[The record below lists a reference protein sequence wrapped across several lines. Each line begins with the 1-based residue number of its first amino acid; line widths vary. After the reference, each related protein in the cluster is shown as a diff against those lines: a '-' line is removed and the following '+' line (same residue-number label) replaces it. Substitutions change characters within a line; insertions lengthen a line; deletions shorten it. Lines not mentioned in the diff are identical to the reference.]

1 MKKNSIYMMLA
12 VMLLAFSATAMW
24 SQAVGQRATGVVT
37 DNGKPAA
44 GLQVILTNEDNG
56 RSYKTKTDKNGGFD
70 LIGIGIGTNYKL
82 ELFSTTGESV
92 FKRGKIQ
99 ITGEGG
105 AVNEYKIDIS
115 DASKTNLGMTNEVGT
130 KPSGSGAAASGQP
143 KYTKEQL
150 EAMKAQNAKAQSQN
164 ALISQAVNAIN
175 AKQWQEAIPPLQQ
188 LIAADPGRYEFYQS
202 LGEAQLNLGQYD
214 DAVQN
219 FEKGIQAANSNTTV
233 DPKNPATDPAK
244 KKARVANML
253 TNEGNAYLK
262 LKKSKEAVEA
272 FTKAAEM
279 DPNPGTAYYNL
290 CATQYNTGNS
300 EGALTA
306 CDKAIAA
313 DPNKA
318 DAYFIKGSL
327 MLGNSK
333 TDKDGKLEAPAG
345 TAEALNKYLELQPDG
360 PHAGDVKQMLAAI
373 GAKIETT
380 YKERKKK

>member
-1 MKKNSIYMMLA
+1 MKKNSIYVMLA
-12 VMLLAFSATAMW
+12 VMLLAFNATAMW

-130 KPSGSGAAASGQP
+130 KPSGGAAAGGQP

-150 EAMKAQNAKAQSQN
+150 DAMKAQNAKAQSQN

-188 LIAADPGRYEFYQS
+188 LIAADPGRYEF
-202 LGEAQLNLGQYD
+202 
-214 DAVQN
+214 
-219 FEKGIQAANSNTTV
+219 
-233 DPKNPATDPAK
+233 
-244 KKARVANML
+244 
-253 TNEGNAYLK
+253 
-262 LKKSKEAVEA
+262 
-272 FTKAAEM
+272 
-279 DPNPGTAYYNL
+279 
-290 CATQYNTGNS
+290 
-300 EGALTA
+300 
-306 CDKAIAA
+306 
-313 DPNKA
+313 
-318 DAYFIKGSL
+318 
-327 MLGNSK
+327 
-333 TDKDGKLEAPAG
+333 
-345 TAEALNKYLELQPDG
+345 
-360 PHAGDVKQMLAAI
+360 
-373 GAKIETT
+373 
-380 YKERKKK
+380 